1 MTKISSIGCCEFVK
15 KLAIRKSI
23 RNLSVW
29 GCKGAEIAKI
39 TRKIHLKNH
48 NLCVSEFETNFMTK
62 ISSIGC
68 CELVTKIGEKKID
81 PEPFRSGIETGGNIA
96 KYTKNTGK
104 KNYL

>member
-1 MTKISSIGCCEFVK
+1 
-15 KLAIRKSI
+15 
-23 RNLSVW
+23 
-29 GCKGAEIAKI
+29 
-39 TRKIHLKNH
+39 
-48 NLCVSEFETNFMTK
+48 MTK